1 MSKSEDIPI
10 VAPTEAELDAS
21 LNEFTRYHSALTLMR
36 AVMTA
41 QREMAANEGNR
52 LAWQTRVD
60 LASALTLCRVWFG
73 VSEEEINEH

>member
-36 AVMTA
+36 VVARA
-41 QREMAANEGNR
+41 KREMIDNDNR
-52 LAWQTRVD
+52 LSWRTRVD
-60 LASALTLCRVWFG
+60 LASALTFARVWFG